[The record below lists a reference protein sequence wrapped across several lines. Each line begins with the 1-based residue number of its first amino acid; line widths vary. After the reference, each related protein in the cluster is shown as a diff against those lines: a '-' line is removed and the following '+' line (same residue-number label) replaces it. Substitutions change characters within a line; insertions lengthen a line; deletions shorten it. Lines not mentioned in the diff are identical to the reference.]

1 MLEYAL
7 GILGVIGL
15 VYFTRRQDMRDGV
28 ISILMSW
35 LAWCW
40 FIISTG
46 IYEPWHAGIVFD
58 SAAAW
63 WLLRNP
69 STKLKSVLA
78 SLFCVQITMHV
89 GYGVNIIATGSA
101 YWEAYYRQTQITG
114 WLQLLVLGGWAI
126 GHLVGRA
133 MPVWRSFRLE
143 SSRQDR

>member
-15 VYFTRRQDMRDGV
+15 ASFTRRQDMRDGV
-28 ISILMSW
+28 IAILMSW

-40 FIISTG
+40 FIIATG
-46 IYEPWHAGIVFD
+46 VYEPWHAGIVFD

-78 SLFCVQITMHV
+78 SIFCVQITMHV
-89 GYGVNIIATGSA
+89 GYGTNIIATGSA

-126 GHLVGRA
+126 GHLVGRT
-133 MPVWRSFRLE
+133 MPVWRNFRLE